1 MLNMKRR
8 LSLRGYD
15 GVITR
20 FSNRGRVL
28 CCEDGA
34 YRRGPRWRGTQ
45 AGEKE
50 IHLKPAWPFV
60 VAVLLSSAHGS
71 RLVRATPNARPRRS
85 SFSGPTAPG

>member
-1 MLNMKRR
+1 MRD
-8 LSLRGYD
+8 D

-20 FSNRGRVL
+20 FSKRGRVL

-60 VAVLLSSAHGS
+60 SAVLFSLALFRFTSSTSKGDFQTRVA
-71 RLVRATPNARPRRS
+71 PIP
-85 SFSGPTAPG
+85 SFSGPIAPG